1 MDVIVPIQYS
11 LAQVSSTVPEN
22 EYPVYSSATTYAVD
36 EYVVFSHAVY
46 QSIQPSNVGHSPDT
60 STDWWLW
67 VSPTNMAAMF
77 HHSPSYATSST
88 GSMTVEVS
96 VAGVTDIALLGVI
109 AGTVQIYSGSILRGT
124 YAVPAPVSPSKS
136 SQLLITSL
144 ASISSPLKLVISGTG
159 TVSVTNLVAGN
170 LNYIGATKPKFR
182 LSLTDYSVKKEDD
195 YGVTSVT
202 KRNYSRRMSA
212 KVTISQTDVDR
223 VVPLVASLRS
233 TFCVWVGLASVKTSV
248 VYGYYTDWGVNV
260 PSPESTEFG
269 ITVESLASDDAYIQ
283 PGGATAV
290 DGAGLLTAYTIHI
303 ESTNGDEFRVGL
315 GQTTLLIAH
324 VFNGL
329 EEVTASIPDSWF
341 RWRRV
346 SRIAQPP
353 PNDDATWNNLYR
365 TGYKNVMVSVDDVY
379 AQATFH
385 CDIFKPE

>member
-1 MDVIVPIQYS
+1 MDVIVPIPFLLS
-11 LAQVSSTVPEN
+11 QVTSTVPEN
-22 EYPVYSSATTYAVD
+22 EYAAYSPSTTYAVD
-36 EYVVFSHAVY
+36 AYVVFSNSVY
-46 QSIQPSNVGHSPDT
+46 QSIQAGNTGHSPDT

-67 VSPTNMAAMF
+67 VGPTNMAAMF

-88 GSMTVEVS
+88 APITVEVAIS
-96 VAGVTDIALLGVI
+96 GVTDIALLGLT
-109 AGTVQIYSGSILRGT
+109 AGTVQVYSGATLRGT
-124 YAVPAPVSPSKS
+124 YAVTAPASPSKS
-136 SQLLITSL
+136 SQLLITGL
-144 ASISSPLKLVISGTG
+144 ASISSPLKLVISGAG

-170 LNYIGATKPKFR
+170 LHTLGPTKPKFR

-202 KRNYSRRMSA
+202 KRNYSRRLSA
-212 KVTISQTDVDR
+212 KVTISQSDIDR
-223 VVPLVASLRS
+223 VVPLVTSLRAA
-233 TFCVWVGLASVKTSV
+233 FCVWVGLASVKTSV

-260 PSPESTEFG
+260 PSAESTEFG

-283 PGGATAV
+283 PGGATVV
-290 DGAGLLTAYTIHI
+290 DGAGLLTAYSVHI

-315 GQTTLLIAH
+315 GQTTLLVAH
-324 VFNGL
+324 VFNGQ

-346 SRIAQPP
+346 SRIAQAP
-353 PNDDATWNNLYR
+353 PNDDATWNSLYR